1 MKQLIIILFSL
12 FLSTNLFAEIKVPG
26 SGGINYWDDFE
37 KYYKKQL
44 KKSEKKKQNLIYY
57 GSTSGGGWAPGFI
70 IVKEV
75 NDEAHEK
82 AYAKCM
88 KKAKKYTQN
97 DCFLF
102 AINDKIVWTNIDGP
116 IASTKM
122 NLEIDENDRKS
133 GRYFEDQPDTNMNVF
148 ILGIS
153 QKNKTIKKL
162 SRLIKID

>member
-1 MKQLIIILFSL
+1 MKKLIIILFSL

-122 NLEIDENDRKS
+122 NLEIDEKNRKKR
-133 GRYFEDQPDTNMNVF
+133 RYFNQLF
-148 ILGIS
+148 S
-153 QKNKTIKKL
+153 
-162 SRLIKID
+162 

>member
-1 MKQLIIILFSL
+1 MGSNPTPSANTYNLKFLNSKDTLLLIIILFSL

-57 GSTSGGGWAPGFI
+57 GATSGGGWAPGFI

-88 KKAKKYTQN
+88 KKAKKYTPQEVVDN
-97 DCFLF
+97 F
-102 AINDKIVWTNIDGP
+102 K
-116 IASTKM
+116 K
-122 NLEIDENDRKS
+122 
-133 GRYFEDQPDTNMNVF
+133 Y
-148 ILGIS
+148 
-153 QKNKTIKKL
+153 KTIEGWKWK
-162 SRLIKID
+162 